1 MNTASSFPHERGGF
15 TGYVLLWLAGLYLRT
30 TILAAPPVAP
40 MIKEDLQ
47 LGGSAVG
54 MLTTL
59 PTLLFAAFAILGA
72 LIVSRWGARNT
83 VIYGLVLAGAGSAL
97 RGAAVGSLSLYG
109 ATFVMGA
116 GIAAMQPALPTLVY
130 RWYPLRIGF
139 CTALYTNGLLVG
151 EVMSS
156 GLTLPVVLPLLGGS
170 WRLSFLFWSLPA
182 FLVAL
187 AFIATPRERD
197 REEKPPSLWWPDWR
211 DPNVWLL
218 GLALGGA
225 SGLYFG
231 TNAYLPSLLH
241 GMGHSG
247 QTTQALVVLNGSQL
261 ISSAILLVWSRIFV
275 GRRLPLILLSL
286 VGAVCAAGLYLGL
299 APVVLAGVIGLS
311 SSFML
316 ILLLALPPLLGG
328 EERTASIS
336 AGMFTLAYVCAFV
349 IPLVGGMFWEATQE
363 AGTAFVPL
371 FACMILAAVLCA
383 LLRMEASSQ

>member
-1 MNTASSFPHERGGF
+1 MNTATSLRNETGGY

-30 TILAAPPVAP
+30 TILAVPPVAP
-40 MIKEDLQ
+40 MIQDDLQ

-59 PTLLFAAFAILGA
+59 PTLLFAGFSIVGA

-130 RWYPLRIGF
+130 RWYPQRIGF

-156 GLTLPVVLPLLGGS
+156 GLTLPVVLPLVGES

-187 AFIATPRERD
+187 AFIATPRERN
-197 REEKPPSLWWPDWR
+197 REEKSSSLWWPDWR

-231 TNAYLPSLLH
+231 TNAYLPSLLQ

-286 VGAVCAAGLYLGL
+286 VGAVCAAGLCLGL

-349 IPLVGGMFWEATQE
+349 IPLVGGMFWEITRE
-363 AGTAFVPL
+363 ARMAFVPL

-383 LLRMEASSQ
+383 QLRIGGSSK